1 MTVKRGIARL
11 GITGRFLLYLFLIAI
26 MPLLAL
32 GVSSYQIAR
41 VTLQDEVSSYTQE
54 LVKEYAVYLDRLGA
68 EVEGLTANLA
78 GVKGIRT
85 LLQAQ
90 SSPAD
95 AFTALTTRARIS
107 YILSDYVP
115 IDGLASI
122 DIFGQAGAYYHIGD
136 TLDTTNVREDV
147 RDQLIAAIASSD
159 REVVWTGVVEN
170 VNATSR
176 YTKVVTAVR
185 ALKTVDAETHKERVL
200 GHLMVS
206 YDVHELHRQFE
217 RVDLGPG
224 AFLVIIDHQNRIIY
238 HPERPLIGNVLNPV
252 YLRRLQGKEGTFS
265 DAIQGRDT
273 FVVHA
278 TAERTGWRVLGFI
291 PVEKLTAHAQHI
303 RDNTVL
309 VVGLCL
315 MFIGVLALLLSRS
328 VVAPVRRLTEVF
340 EQIQEDDA
348 DWSMR
353 FETSRSD
360 EIGELM
366 RWVDAFLEN
375 QAARRR
381 AEKELLRAKEAAEAA
396 KEVAEAAMKAA
407 EAAMEAKGTFL
418 ANMSHELRTPLN
430 GIIGMTALALETR
443 LTEEQREYLTTVQA
457 SSDWLLALVN
467 DVLDYSKLEAGKV
480 VLEHNPFRVRN
491 ELNAML
497 RSLALLAHQKGLE
510 LVCDVA
516 PSVPDKLYGDTRR
529 LGQIVINLVGNAIKF
544 TDAGEV
550 VVGVSID
557 DMDDKAAT
565 LHLAV
570 RDTGIGIPKDK
581 QRAIFEL
588 FVQADAS
595 TTRRYGGAGL
605 GLAIASRL
613 AETMDGRIWA
623 ESELSRGSV
632 FHVTLRIA
640 LVDGDL
646 AEGSAGAPPTP
657 HITPGP
663 ATPES
668 HATPVLIVDDN
679 DSARR
684 VLASMLERMGLRP
697 TAVASGEA
705 ALRAAAQATRDRSA
719 FELVLLDARMPD
731 LDGFAVAER
740 LVGDTALADSIVMM
754 LPLDQLNADTARC
767 HALGVRRYLTKPIRA
782 ADLAESIAAVLRDTH
797 AEAGADAG
805 SGAALR
811 AHDRR
816 LRILLVEDN
825 VVNQKI
831 VTSLLERQGYFVHV
845 ASDGAQAVE
854 RMSADPDGFDL
865 VLMDIQMP
873 VMDGFEATSG
883 IRALE
888 GDQARHVPI
897 VAITAHTRNADRE
910 RCLAAGMDAYIEKP
924 IQADELYQVV
934 RALCPN
940 PAVSPASTAAST

>member
-1 MTVKRGIARL
+1 MTMKRGVARL
-11 GITGRFLLYLFLIAI
+11 GITGKFLLYLFLIAI
-26 MPLLAL
+26 VPLLAL

-41 VTLQDEVSSYTQE
+41 VTLQDEVSSYTKE
-54 LVKEYAVYLDRLGA
+54 LVKEYAVYLDRLCA
-68 EVEGLTANLA
+68 EVEGLTASIA

-85 LLQAQ
+85 LLLAQ

-95 AFTALTTRARIS
+95 DFITLSTRSQIG
-107 YILSDYVP
+107 YILSDYMR
-115 IDGLASI
+115 IDGLVSI
-122 DIFGQAGAYYHIGD
+122 DIFGQTGAYYHIGD
-136 TLDTTNVREDV
+136 TLDIAGVREDV
-147 RDQLIAAIASSD
+147 RDQLIAAAATSD
-159 REVVWTGVVEN
+159 REVVWTGVAEN
-170 VNATSR
+170 VNAASR
-176 YTKVVTAVR
+176 YTKVLTAVR
-185 ALKTVDAETHKERVL
+185 ALKALDAETRRERVL
-200 GHLMVS
+200 GHLLVS

-224 AFLVIIDHQNRIIY
+224 AFLVILDHQNRIIY

-291 PVEKLTAHAQHI
+291 PVEKLAAPAQHI
-303 RDNTVL
+303 RNNTVL
-309 VVGLCL
+309 IVGLCL
-315 MFIGVLALLLSRS
+315 LFVAVLALLLSRS

-340 EQIQEDDA
+340 EQIEEGDV

-366 RWVDAFLEN
+366 RWVDAFLGN
-375 QAARRR
+375 QEARRR

-396 KEVAEAAMKAA
+396 REAAEEA
-407 EAAMEAKGTFL
+407 EEAKSTFL

-430 GIIGMTALALETR
+430 GIIGMNTLALETE

-467 DVLDYSKLEAGKV
+467 DVLDYSKLDAGKV
-480 VLEHNPFRVRN
+480 VLERYPFRVRN
-491 ELNAML
+491 ELGAML

-516 PSVPDKLYGDTRR
+516 PGVPDKLCGDARR
-529 LGQIVINLVGNAIKF
+529 LGQIVINLVSNAIKF

-557 DMDDKAAT
+557 AMDDTAAT

-570 RDTGIGIPKDK
+570 RDTGIGIPADK

-595 TTRRYGGAGL
+595 TTRKYGGTGL

-613 AETMDGRIWA
+613 AATMHGDIWA
-623 ESELSRGSV
+623 ESELGCGST
-632 FHVTLRIA
+632 FHVTLRMA
-640 LVDGDL
+640 LAEGDL
-646 AEGSAGAPPTP
+646 AEGGAGAP

-663 ATPES
+663 ATPEA
-668 HATPVLIVDDN
+668 HDTPVLLVDDN

-697 TAVASGEA
+697 TAAASGEA
-705 ALRAAAQATRDRSA
+705 ALQATAQATRDRTA
-719 FELVLLDARMPD
+719 FELVLLDARMPGV
-731 LDGFAVAER
+731 DGFAVAER
-740 LVGDTALADSIVMM
+740 LVRDAALADSIVMM
-754 LPLDQLNADTARC
+754 LAFDQLNADTARC
-767 HALGVRRYLTKPIRA
+767 HALGVRRYLTKPIRE
-782 ADLAESIAAVLRDTH
+782 ADLADAIAAVLRDTR
-797 AEAGADAG
+797 AEAESGAG
-805 SGAALR
+805 SDAVSL

-825 VVNQKI
+825 VVNQK
-831 VTSLLERQGYFVHV
+831 VATALLERQGYFVHV
-845 ASDGAQAVE
+845 AGNGAQAVE
-854 RMSADPDGFDL
+854 RITADPDGFHL

-873 VMDGFEATSG
+873 VMDGFEATSA

-888 GDQARHVPI
+888 RDQGGHVPI
-897 VAITAHTRNADRE
+897 VAITAHARNAGRE

-924 IQADELYQVV
+924 IQADELYQVI
-934 RALCPN
+934 RALCPG
-940 PAVSPASTAAST
+940 PAVAPARADASTATN